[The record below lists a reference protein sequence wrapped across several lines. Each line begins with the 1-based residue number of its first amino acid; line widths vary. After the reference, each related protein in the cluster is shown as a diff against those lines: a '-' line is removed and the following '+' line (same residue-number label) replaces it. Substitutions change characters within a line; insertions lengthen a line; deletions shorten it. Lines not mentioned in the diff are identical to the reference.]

1 MLATLTLLWLTGCT
15 RQNARPAACEWPPES
30 DRSKPAT
37 PRHLASDA
45 LRAEDIAIRYADTH
59 FGQRWGHFQGFRAY
73 VEARDRC
80 MAALFEK
87 VAQNHGVT
95 PEQVN
100 EALTHRPL
108 DFDLAV
114 ILSFAVLYAFVS
126 HQVARRI
133 CRRFPLDEGRTG
145 AVLITAVAS
154 FLIAFGGM
162 LAGEEWSVAA
172 ETYRIGNDHLS
183 YRALRVPWA
192 LHREAFFLAGVALFC
207 LIAALHYRRA
217 QEQPEPTASDTQIS
231 WKAL

>member
-1 MLATLTLLWLTGCT
+1 MLATLALLCLTGCT
-15 RQNARPAACEWPPES
+15 RQDARPAACEWPSES
-30 DRSKPAT
+30 DLRKPAP
-37 PRHLASDA
+37 PRHLAGDA

-59 FGQRWGHFQGFRAY
+59 LGPRSGHFEGFKIY
-73 VEARDRC
+73 GETRDRC
-80 MAALFEK
+80 MAALFQK
-87 VAQNHGVT
+87 IAQNHDVT

-133 CRRFPLDEGRTG
+133 CRRFPLDEGRT
-145 AVLITAVAS
+145 ASVLITAVAS

-162 LAGEEWSVAA
+162 LAGEEWSVTA
-172 ETYRIGNDHLS
+172 ETFRIGNDHLS

-192 LHREAFFLAGVALFC
+192 HHRELFFSTGVALFC
-207 LIAALHYRRA
+207 LIAALHYRRGR
-217 QEQPEPTASDTQIS
+217 EQPEPTVSEARIS